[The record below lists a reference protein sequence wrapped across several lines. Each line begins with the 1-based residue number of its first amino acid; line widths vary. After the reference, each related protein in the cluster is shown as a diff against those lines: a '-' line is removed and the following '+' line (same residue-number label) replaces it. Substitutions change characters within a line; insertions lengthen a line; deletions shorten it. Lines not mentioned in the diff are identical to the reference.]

1 MQVETAVRDGV
12 AHVRLAGRLV
22 AGDPENA
29 LVAVV
34 DALVDRGVV
43 HLLLDV
49 RAVPFVD
56 SIGLGTLVRCRNR
69 CTAHSGSLRIEGAW
83 GTFRDVLRMTRLET
97 LLTAEETLLGG

>member
-1 MQVETAVRDGV
+1 METETAIRDGV
-12 AHVRLAGRLV
+12 AHLRLAGRLV
-22 AGDPENA
+22 AGEPESA

-43 HLLLDV
+43 HLVLDV

-56 SIGLGTLVRCRNR
+56 STGLGTLVRCRNR
-69 CTAHSGSLRIEGAW
+69 CAARGGSLQIEGAR

-97 LLTAEETLLGG
+97 LLTPEETWLRG